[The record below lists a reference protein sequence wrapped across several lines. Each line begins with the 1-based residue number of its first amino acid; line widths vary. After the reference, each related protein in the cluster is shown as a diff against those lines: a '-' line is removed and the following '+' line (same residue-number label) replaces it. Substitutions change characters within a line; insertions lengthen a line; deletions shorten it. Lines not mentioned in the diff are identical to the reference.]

1 MQIFIKTPTGKTI
14 TLDVEPSDTIDN
26 VEQKIQDKE
35 GIPPDQQR
43 LTFAGKELQ
52 DGRTLSDYNIQKES
66 TIFLRFRPLHQVMTY
81 DAAGIA
87 GVHTATEHLL
97 SLSYAVAS
105 QRVVGIQAGASHVLT
120 CWVRGTLTWAI
131 HFLDDAELPLG
142 SEQGIFS
149 ESSAGLAMATAT
161 VIAPVGAVAADIS
174 FTSATRGLLFD
185 RVSLVSTGKLPAVP
199 GRPTSLIATPGD
211 GQVHL
216 SWRPPIHG
224 GQVAG
229 YRVQWGEP
237 LHTITTTSLTW
248 DITCPNGTPLDSR
261 VVAVNPGGLS
271 PAAISRQVIP
281 RASTSIELSVDSP
294 SPAIGQKVTL
304 SAIVSTAKGIVRF
317 QMGANVIGEVPVTD
331 GVATLT
337 RSFGRPGRRKV
348 TATLIQTRTM
358 AASSAVVTIIVAVR
372 R

>member
-1 MQIFIKTPTGKTI
+1 MQIFVKTPTGKTI
-14 TLDVEPSDTIDN
+14 TLEVEPSDSIDN

-43 LTFAGKELQ
+43 LIFAGKELQ

-87 GVHTATEHLL
+87 GVNSGTEHLL
-97 SLSYAVAS
+97 SLSYAVAR

-120 CWVRGTLTWAI
+120 SWVRGTLTWAI
-131 HFLDDAELPLG
+131 DFLDEAELLLG
-142 SEQGIFS
+142 SEQGVFS

-185 RVSLVSTGKLPAVP
+185 RVSFVSTGPPPAIP
-199 GRPTSLIATPGD
+199 GRPTALIATPDD

-216 SWRPPIHG
+216 SWSPPTHG

-237 LHTITTTSLTW
+237 VQIITTTSLTW
-248 DITCPNGTPLDSR
+248 DITFPNGTPLDSR
-261 VVAVNPGGLS
+261 VTAVNAGGLG
-271 PAAISRQVIP
+271 PAAIARRVTP
-281 RASTSIELSVDSP
+281 RSSTTIELSVDNP
-294 SPAIGQKVTL
+294 SPARGQSVTL
-304 SAIVSTAKGIVRF
+304 SAIVSPLVGTVRF
-317 QMGANVIGEVPVTD
+317 QIASKVIGEVPVTD
-331 GVATLT
+331 GVAILT
-337 RSFGRPGRRKV
+337 RSFRTPGTRQV
-348 TATLIQTRTM
+348 TATLVQATTT
-358 AASSAVVTIIVAVR
+358 AASSAMVAIVVGA
-372 R
+372 